1 MAESAVRPASG
12 IGRNRMLKIIGIVLA
27 SVAALVLAAVIGLNL
42 YVRVAFGSFY
52 NQAEREFAI
61 PGVDSGF
68 VCQDLD
74 HLQGSDAWLFSGYT
88 VDCGHS
94 PLYRRAVDGA
104 IARLLVQTPD
114 GELYQGHGSAITSAD
129 QYAYLACE
137 EGYLVL
143 DAEEVATA
151 ADGATV
157 RALARVELDF
167 PPAFMNIEGD
177 TLLTGEFY
185 FPGDYET
192 PESHRIAT
200 PDGTENPAV
209 MYAYPLDPNAPFG
222 VAALPERVY
231 SIPGMIQGVCTA
243 GENRLVLSQSY
254 GVAPSHLLAY
264 DIAHLAPSG
273 TFTADGAEVPLY
285 CLDSRS
291 LGADVEAPPM
301 AEGIESYDGRV
312 YVSDESASNKYFFG
326 KLYGAGVV
334 YSLAMEG

>member
-1 MAESAVRPASG
+1 MQLP
-12 IGRNRMLKIIGIVLA
+12 IFLKIIGIVLA

-74 HLQGSDAWLFSGYT
+74 HLQGSDAWLFSGYM
-88 VDCGHS
+88 VDNGPS

-167 PPAFMNIEGD
+167 SPAFMNIEGD
-177 TLLTGEFY
+177 MLLTGEFY